1 MKRLFAFKNN
11 MLLLACLSV
20 VFLAGCIAGLNE
32 SDILSSDISAEMG
45 ALPSF
50 TPTPEKEA
58 ENGAGTM
65 TEFYTQGDYEYTI
78 NEDGAAIIIKYLGI
92 GGDIVIPAELDG
104 KPVAAVGYR
113 FDETTEDYLI
123 GAFQNCSG
131 LTSVVIP
138 DGVTDIKDNAFRDC
152 SALATVTVPAS
163 VKVIWNC
170 AFAVCPSLEAIYFEG
185 DAPQFANYVF
195 DGAKQPVLYYHEE
208 ASGWTNPFY
217 NCVTA
222 AY

>member
-32 SDILSSDISAEMG
+32 SDIPSSDISAEMG
-45 ALPSF
+45 SLPSF
-50 TPTPEKEA
+50 TPIPEKEA

-195 DGAKQPVLYYHEE
+195 DDAKQPVLYYHEE

-222 AY
+222 TY